1 MEGLETDAGYEVG
14 EASEN
19 KKEPK
24 SACFAKMALADLGQ
38 WTALSKKAALD
49 SGHFKVTVNFTRSC
63 LEKIS
68 AGSLCA
74 ARC

>member
-19 KKEPK
+19 KKEPN
-24 SACFAKMALADLGQ
+24 SAYSAKMALADLSQ
-38 WTALSKKAALD
+38 WKALSKKAAFD
-49 SGHFKVTVNFTRSC
+49 SGHLQVTASFTRSC

-68 AGSLCA
+68 AGSLRA
-74 ARC
+74 A